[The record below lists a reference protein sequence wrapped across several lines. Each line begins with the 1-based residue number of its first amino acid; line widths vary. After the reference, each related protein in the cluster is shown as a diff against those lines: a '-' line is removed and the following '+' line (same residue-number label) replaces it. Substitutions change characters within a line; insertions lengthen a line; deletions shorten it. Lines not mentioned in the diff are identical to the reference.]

1 MFQLF
6 VDKFIR
12 STGPTRCPSEPE
24 LCDKRLGV
32 SALNEA
38 RGDFRRGLA
47 PKDGCKLCSG
57 FLEKEA
63 SA

>member
-1 MFQLF
+1 MCLLISLSGALGLRNVPQNLSC
-6 VDKFIR
+6 V
-12 STGPTRCPSEPE
+12 T
-24 LCDKRLGV
+24 RLGV

-57 FLEKEA
+57 FLGKEA
-63 SA
+63 TA